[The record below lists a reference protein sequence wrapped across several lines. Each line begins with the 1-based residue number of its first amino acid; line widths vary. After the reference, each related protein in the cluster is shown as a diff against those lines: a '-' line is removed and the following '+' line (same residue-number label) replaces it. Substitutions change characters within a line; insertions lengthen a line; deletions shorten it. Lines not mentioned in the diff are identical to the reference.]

1 MKYCISFLFILGSLF
16 CEAQYVWTEA
26 YVILKNGESHYG
38 QAKLNQRETLN
49 FSEKLI
55 FRKDKESKTIKY
67 RTKEIEEV
75 MFTIYKHEFADD
87 AVYRSN
93 TDVFF
98 VPVLTYTKRNLK
110 KYNLMQEIVSGDVSL
125 YSRNIINNTSST
137 VFGNNYSLPIN
148 TSIKSDEEQELWL
161 AKTDEVAMKLSS
173 GIIRSILKKKL
184 LRYFD
189 DCPAIS
195 EDINSNDLVDTED
208 IEKLVIKYNM
218 DCGY

>member
-1 MKYCISFLFILGSLF
+1 MKNWITIFLAFSSIICHG
-16 CEAQYVWTEA
+16 QYEWTEA

-38 QAKLNQRETLN
+38 QAKLIQRETLN
-49 FSEKLI
+49 FYEKLI

-67 RTKEIEEV
+67 RTREIEEV

-87 AVYRSN
+87 AVYRSS

-98 VPVLTYTKRNLK
+98 VPVLTHTERNLK
-110 KYNLMQEIVSGDVSL
+110 QYNLMQEIVSGDVSL

-137 VFGNNYSLPIN
+137 VFGNNNSLPIH

-161 AKTDEVAMKLSS
+161 AKTDAVAMKLSS

-195 EDINSNDLVDTED
+195 EDINSNDLVDRED
-208 IEKLVIKYNM
+208 IEELVIKYNM
-218 DCGY
+218 ECGY